1 MSKHIGLGGIAIVGV
16 ALTLVLPLAAQQP
29 AATSGTTPA
38 PADAPTVKDPMRF
51 SAFAVSLPAGASGVV
66 EIAIERW
73 TTDVERQSILDV
85 LAGASFKQGGQTKL
99 LDALQKVTPRNG
111 YIRTPNSLGWDLKYA
126 RENQL
131 PDGTRQVVIATDKPV
146 ASRRGER
153 FRRDGLPLLVRRDAD
168 ETERQGGG
176 PPPGGERSRYQRR
189 QSPAGEL
196 RAGAGPTDDDH
207 AGSVEE
213 EGLRKTVVMATT
225 RRLSRMQIASV
236 ASAAL
241 CSRRTFTSERSISP
255 RALVHES
262 GSYKPSGGGGRR
274 W

>member
-146 ASRRGER
+146 SFLAAASGSDVMDYPFSFVEMRMKPNDKGEGR
-153 FRRDGLPLLVRRDAD
+153 LL
-168 ETERQGGG
+168 
-176 PPPGGERSRYQRR
+176 
-189 QSPAGEL
+189 
-196 RAGAGPTDDDH
+196 
-207 AGSVEE
+207 
-213 EGLRKTVVMATT
+213 
-225 RRLSRMQIASV
+225 V
-236 ASAAL
+236 ASAVDIKDGKVQL
-241 CSRRTFTSERSISP
+241 ENYGQEPVRLTTITQEVSKKKGSE
-255 RALVHES
+255 
-262 GSYKPSGGGGRR
+262 KQ
-274 W
+274 